1 MYSDLVDIIRTAS
14 NEVNLEGSFYHGRT
28 SDINL
33 NSPELPLPQICFF
46 YATITVNGGV
56 DIANNCQ
63 LAIIMQDSPH
73 SDTLER
79 EQLLFEADILA
90 RKFKAV
96 MEQDY
101 TLTNFRLEPFIIK
114 HSAMTTGLNMG
125 FNIEYKSSKVCL

>member
-14 NEVNLEGSFYHGRT
+14 NEVNPEGSFYHGWT
-28 SDINL
+28 SDINV

-46 YATITVNGGV
+46 YATVTVNGGV
-56 DIANNCQ
+56 DIANNCSM
-63 LAIIMQDSPH
+63 AIIMQDSPS

-90 RKFKAV
+90 RKFKTK
-96 MEQDY
+96 MEEDY
-101 TLTNFRLEPFIIK
+101 TLTNFRLEPFIVK
-114 HSAMTTGLNMG
+114 YSGMNTGLLMF